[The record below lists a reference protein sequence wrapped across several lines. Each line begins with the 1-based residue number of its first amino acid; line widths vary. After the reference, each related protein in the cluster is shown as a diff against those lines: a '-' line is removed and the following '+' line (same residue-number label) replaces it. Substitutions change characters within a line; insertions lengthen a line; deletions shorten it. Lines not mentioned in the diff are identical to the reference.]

1 MGFTRSTEDISVH
14 QKLGDYPNQ
23 DDGLT
28 PEELKKRYDKPAE
41 ILQKD
46 LNNLEVELEE
56 LHAASKIGAEPIDGN
71 DTTPANIQAK
81 LIRLYEQLQNVVFNQ
96 IPDGTI
102 TKAKLSTDYSGVI
115 AEKTGEVQTNL
126 NAEMVGGITANQIN
140 QMQVVTG
147 TYVGDGNTTRII
159 DLGFTPKAV
168 LIQKQKPSTYN
179 GVALGPH
186 EGGLALANS
195 PVYGATTDYI
205 CVGVTEN
212 GFKVGVYVNKNTNIY
227 YNRSNI
233 ENARYNYIVWR

>member
-1 MGFTRSTEDISVH
+1 MGFTRSTTDISVH

-23 DDGLT
+23 DNGLT
-28 PEELKKRYDKPAE
+28 PEELKKTYDKPAE
-41 ILQKD
+41 TLQKD

-56 LHAASKIGAEPIDGN
+56 LHAASQIGAEPIDGN

-81 LIRLYEQLQNVVFNQ
+81 LIRLYEQLQNIVFNQ

-140 QMQVVTG
+140 EMQVVTG
-147 TYVGDGNTTRII
+147 TYTGDGNTTRII

-168 LIQKQKPSTYN
+168 LIQKQKDGTLN
-179 GVALGPH
+179 GAVYAH

-195 PVYGATTDYI
+195 PVYGLTKDYI
-205 CVGVTEN
+205 CVGIADN
-212 GFKVGVYVNKNTNIY
+212 GFKIGFFMQAGTGIY
-227 YNRSNI
+227 YNRSNVKN
-233 ENARYNYIVWR
+233 EGYNYIVWR